1 MTAAHLLI
9 SLCSPCDASN
19 SVVVI
24 CFSVISLNFFSVNH
38 GETVRKALGFTLC
51 EHGGRHLQSTAP
63 RSRQGLTCKH
73 AAIAASISAL
83 GKRLPDSHWLQV
95 DLQTPRVSA
104 ATYIFSPDCCRN
116 RFRLDAKIAQRQSRW
131 RVLDF
136 VFRAG
141 MAESGI
147 RTEKVARTPTRVST
161 ETLACPYRNTKL
173 KPRQWARLRS
183 GRLGIKNC
191 QFSVE
196 TILRVNALNC
206 QISSWFWAFFLV

>member
-1 MTAAHLLI
+1 MH
-9 SLCSPCDASN
+9 ASARSSHAYSMN
-19 SVVVI
+19 Y
-24 CFSVISLNFFSVNH
+24 
-38 GETVRKALGFTLC
+38 GGTVRKALEFTPC

-147 RTEKVARTPTRVST
+147 RAEKKARTPTRVST
-161 ETLACPYRNTKL
+161 EALACPYRNTKL